1 MSLCIYVLEDLAYLK
16 VPLHTV
22 IKLTPVAYGCRVE
35 FVSLNIDAVNTHR
48 EKPKVRKQSI
58 LIVEI
63 NLTFTCNEFVVYNLV
78 QFVCCLLDC
87 LG

>member
-1 MSLCIYVLEDLAYLK
+1 MCIFVHLIIIQFAIFILPLFTMFFFAFVSAEDLAYLK

-48 EKPKVRKQSI
+48 DKPTVS
-58 LIVEI
+58 
-63 NLTFTCNEFVVYNLV
+63 F
-78 QFVCCLLDC
+78 
-87 LG
+87 